1 MTGSFLDEIA
11 LGRYVP
17 GTSPLHKTAPAWKAL
32 LFSAVAV
39 ASFFFQSATSFLVL
53 GLCLAVCSLG
63 SGLPQKLFWRSLRP
77 INLLALFTI
86 LTWAFI
92 NHNQASIF
100 HPQFS
105 WQGLHIG
112 GLYAGRL
119 AIITLLTTLFFLTTR
134 PAEAIGLGIKSLA
147 PLRLFGTSQEELS
160 LLVHLAYRF
169 VPLLRRE
176 IEEIALGRKARNLP
190 PPRGAWQR
198 AKASSSTLIYIFVGA
213 LKRAETASFTLEER
227 RVAENWT
234 SLGGEHST
242 RGFGGWCSLLILV
255 VLGALIA
262 WDPLLL

>member
-160 LLVHLAYRF
+160 LLVHLGIMM
-169 VPLLRRE
+169 LNKLR
-176 IEEIALGRKARNLP
+176 N
-190 PPRGAWQR
+190 
-198 AKASSSTLIYIFVGA
+198 
-213 LKRAETASFTLEER
+213 
-227 RVAENWT
+227 
-234 SLGGEHST
+234 
-242 RGFGGWCSLLILV
+242 
-255 VLGALIA
+255 
-262 WDPLLL
+262 